1 MRVGEAKGKSTGPT
15 GGALVFGCIVPWGR
29 LLLCMYDKLEGIRWD
44 VNFGVLALMRKPIPL
59 TYYEFKVRVTIN

>member
-29 LLLCMYDKLEGIRWD
+29 LLLCMYDKLEGILVGCEFWC
-44 VNFGVLALMRKPIPL
+44 FGIDEK
-59 TYYEFKVRVTIN
+59 TYTTYLV